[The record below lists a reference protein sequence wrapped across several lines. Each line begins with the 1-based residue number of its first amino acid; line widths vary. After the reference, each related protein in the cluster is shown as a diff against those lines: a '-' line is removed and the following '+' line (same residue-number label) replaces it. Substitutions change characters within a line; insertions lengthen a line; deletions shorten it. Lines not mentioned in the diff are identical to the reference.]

1 MRTIK
6 DIDLE
11 NKKVIVRVDYN
22 VPIKDGKITSD
33 NRIRESLET
42 IEYLQNKNC
51 KIILLSHLGKVKSEE
66 DKKNNSLKIV
76 SKRLGELL
84 NQKIYFCPDTR
95 GFLVEEMIKKI
106 NPRDILMI
114 ENTRYEDVPD
124 KLESNCDESLS
135 EYWSTL
141 GEVFI
146 LDAFGSAHRAHAS
159 TYGISKYLPHAIG
172 FLIQKEI
179 KVLEEII
186 NENKNLILGGAK
198 VSDKIGVIENLLP
211 KTNKVLIGGAMCA
224 TFLKASGYEVGKTF
238 VDEERIEYTSELIK
252 TNKIVLPV
260 DVVTESGIKE
270 LNEITSEDAIL
281 DIGPKTVKLFTEN
294 LDKNIMVVMNGTM
307 GLYEDTR
314 FKNGTD
320 GLFKYLL
327 ENNIKTIIC
336 GGDTGS
342 AAEPYKDKFY
352 HISTGGG
359 ASLEYLEGKILPALE
374 IMEK

>member
-1 MRTIK
+1 MKTIK
-6 DIDLE
+6 DLDLE

-22 VPIKDGKITSD
+22 VPIKDGKIMSD

-66 DKKNNSLKIV
+66 DKSKNSLRIV
-76 SKRLGELL
+76 SERLGELL

-95 GFLVEEMIKKI
+95 GFLVEEMIKKL

-124 KLESNCDESLS
+124 KLESNCDDTLS

-141 GEVFI
+141 GEVFV

-159 TYGISKYLPHAIG
+159 TYGISKHLPHAVG
-172 FLIQKEI
+172 FLIQREI
-179 KVLEEII
+179 KVLEEVI

-198 VSDKIGVIENLLP
+198 VSDKIGVIENLLSR
-211 KTNKVLIGGAMCA
+211 TNKVLIGGAMCA
-224 TFLKASGYEVGKTF
+224 TFLKAQGYEVGTTF
-238 VDEERIEYTSELIK
+238 VDAERLEYAKELID
-252 TNKIVLPV
+252 TNKLVLPI
-260 DVVTESGIKE
+260 DVVTENGIKD
-270 LNEITSEDAIL
+270 LNEIDSEDAIL
-281 DIGPKTVKLFTEN
+281 DIGPKTVDLFTSN
-294 LDKNIMVVMNGTM
+294 LDKNILTVINGTL

-320 GLFKYLL
+320 KIFEYII

-342 AAEPYKDKFY
+342 AAEPLKDKFY

-359 ASLEYLEGKILPALE
+359 ASLEYLEGKTLPALE
-374 IMEK
+374 IME